1 MDEFNNNRDDQ
12 NDDLTPQGEPAPQ
25 TPPTYVWDGKQNGG
39 RRGRRHN
46 GGKKPFMF
54 LVVSVICMALTMAIC
69 IPTILYA
76 LDEGHIATPSNPTG
90 ESSKDS
96 SDSDVS
102 YEISQTVSVTDT
114 PFLEENVLTQ
124 VYKKCEGSCA
134 SIYVELGNTGYSI
147 GSGFVLTEDGYIATN
162 QHVVDGG
169 TKVTVIFYDGEE
181 YDAKI
186 VGEDPIR
193 DLAVLK
199 IEAKGLTPLP
209 IGNSDALSIGQTT
222 IAIGTPYDLSL
233 AGTMTMGIIS
243 GLDRKIPIEN
253 DSGVVTKTM
262 HLIQTDTPINP
273 GNSGGPLINMAGQ
286 VVGINSLK
294 LIDEFEG
301 IGFAIPINSAVEIFN
316 QLIQYGEVVQDP
328 EADFVI
334 ENPRLGVQ
342 VYELQAGL
350 EAFRIR
356 PKCDYPEGVLV
367 ASVEPNTAVYAAGL
381 ELYDIITEFDGKPV
395 KNLNDLTNALAQYR
409 AGDKVTMTVFSF
421 SRNFS
426 QGEYKT
432 LEFVLD
438 SAGAIG

>member
-1 MDEFNNNRDDQ
+1 MDKFNNNRDDQ
-12 NDDLTPQGEPAPQ
+12 NDDLTPQGESAPQ

-39 RRGRRHN
+39 RHGRRRN

-54 LVVSVICMALTMAIC
+54 MVVAVICLALTTAIC
-69 IPTILYA
+69 IPTVLYA
-76 LDEGHIATPSNPTG
+76 LDEGHIANSSKPTG
-90 ESSKDS
+90 ESSQES

-102 YEISQTVSVTDT
+102 YEISQTVTVTDT

-134 SIYVELGNTGYSI
+134 SIYVELGKTGYSI

-186 VGEDPIR
+186 VGEDPVR

-294 LIDEFEG
+294 LIDEYEG

-328 EADFVI
+328 ETDFVI

-381 ELYDIITEFDGKPV
+381 ELYDIITEFNGKPV

-432 LEFVLD
+432 LEFILD

>member
-1 MDEFNNNRDDQ
+1 
-12 NDDLTPQGEPAPQ
+12 
-25 TPPTYVWDGKQNGG
+25 
-39 RRGRRHN
+39 
-46 GGKKPFMF
+46 
-54 LVVSVICMALTMAIC
+54 
-69 IPTILYA
+69 
-76 LDEGHIATPSNPTG
+76 
-90 ESSKDS
+90 
-96 SDSDVS
+96 
-102 YEISQTVSVTDT
+102 VTDT

-147 GSGFVLTEDGYIATN
+147 VSGFVLTEEGYIATN